1 MANLQ
6 NEQKK
11 QWKMTL
17 AFVLASLI
25 FVGILVLWHQERD
38 PSPVG
43 EKYFAQRMPPEEQ
56 AAYEKEQMTDKQKAQ
71 RNIFLQN
78 P

>member
-1 MANLQ
+1 MADRNS
-6 NEQKK
+6 EQQK

-17 AFVLASLI
+17 AFVLGSVV
-25 FVGILVLWHQERD
+25 FVSILVLWHQERD

-43 EKYFAQRMPPEEQ
+43 EKYFAQRLPPEEQ
-56 AAYEKEQMTDKQKAQ
+56 AEYDKEQMTNKQKAQ

>member
-1 MANLQ
+1 ML
-6 NEQKK
+6 
-11 QWKMTL
+11 
-17 AFVLASLI
+17 VSVV
-25 FVGILVLWHQERD
+25 FVGILVLWHGERD

-56 AAYEKEQMTDKQKAQ
+56 AAYDKEQMTNKQKAQ